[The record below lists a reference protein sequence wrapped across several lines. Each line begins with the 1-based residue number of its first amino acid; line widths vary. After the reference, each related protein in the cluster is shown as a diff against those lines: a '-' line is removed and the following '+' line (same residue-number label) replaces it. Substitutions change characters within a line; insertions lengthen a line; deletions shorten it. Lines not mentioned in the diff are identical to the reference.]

1 MASSGFLRGSF
12 PSCSLETTSDDSGRR
27 YSYLETF
34 LLFFLFLFF
43 FLAIDEIL
51 EETGDWLVLS
61 RKLTERIR
69 YSRDWLSKDLLA
81 AALCGEKLRK
91 LFLNVHRYYDW
102 IVVGWV
108 FWWLYSV
115 NIFVFTLDFSKILIR
130 KISYHLRSQYS
141 DNANRSWK
149 LKYFTIRYF
158 QKFIIACMFHFILLL
173 YISWW

>member
-1 MASSGFLRGSF
+1 MASSGFLHGSF

-34 LLFFLFLFF
+34 LLFFSFLFFLVLFFF

-61 RKLTERIR
+61 KKLTERIR

-81 AALCGEKLRK
+81 AALCGEELRK
-91 LFLNVHRYYDW
+91 LFLNVRRDYDW

-108 FWWLYSV
+108 FCWLYFV
-115 NIFVFTLDFSKILIR
+115 NIFVFTLGFSKILIH
-130 KISYHLRSQYS
+130 KISYHLRSQYP
-141 DNANRSWK
+141 DNVNRSWK

-158 QKFIIACMFHFILLL
+158 QKFIIACI
-173 YISWW
+173 

>member
-1 MASSGFLRGSF
+1 MASFGLLHGSF

-34 LLFFLFLFF
+34 LFFFLFLLFFLFLFFF

-81 AALCGEKLRK
+81 AALCGEELRK
-91 LFLNVHRYYDW
+91 LFLNVR
-102 IVVGWV
+102 IVVG
-108 FWWLYSV
+108 
-115 NIFVFTLDFSKILIR
+115 
-130 KISYHLRSQYS
+130 
-141 DNANRSWK
+141 
-149 LKYFTIRYF
+149 
-158 QKFIIACMFHFILLL
+158 
-173 YISWW
+173 